1 VLRAAA
7 LALATLVVIGLA
19 ASLIL
24 RLYGRQRL
32 AAAQAEFQRQGH
44 SLDLASYELP
54 GVPKEEN
61 AAAWLEAGA
70 AAIVWSAED
79 EKLVFGSSIV
89 RIEEWDATR
98 IDRLRAIVGDAQ
110 GALQTLHRGDALPR
124 ASFEIPYRE
133 GPTARLFDLR
143 ALRRASTLMLTEG
156 RLALYDRDGEGTV
169 RSMAGLSRLAD
180 ALVGEPIVVGQLMGD
195 VADTHAVTLAAEA
208 VRDPAPWI
216 ADGPW
221 LGSLAERLP
230 LDDRLARWRR
240 AFAYEGAALSAWLA
254 RAGFDDPSAEG
265 GDPGARLSFNLAG
278 LSSLAGAGALEAAI
292 HQTALVD
299 TPLPV
304 LLADQ
309 TKSRSSPLQIH
320 RWWAESLTR
329 AARRSAFNA
338 RFTLAQRQLVRA
350 SLVLRAMGTAARA
363 YPAGRPPQAGLDQ
376 PDALTAMPLRY
387 EIAADGSA
395 RVEIP
400 GVSID
405 QVKIARRHPA
415 FLAVDLPSWKGR
427 AQPIER

>member
-1 VLRAAA
+1 VLRAAG

-19 ASLIL
+19 ASLVL

-54 GVPKEEN
+54 EVPKEEN

-70 AAIVWSAED
+70 AAIVWGADD
-79 EKLVFGSSIV
+79 EKFAFGSAIV
-89 RIEEWDATR
+89 PIEEWDATR
-98 IDRLRAIVGDAQ
+98 IDRLRAIVGVAQ
-110 GALQTLHRGDALPR
+110 GALQTLHRSDALPR

-133 GPTARLFDLR
+133 GPTARLPDLM

-156 RLALYDRDGEGTV
+156 RLALHDRDGEGTV
-169 RSMAGLSRLAD
+169 RSMAGLSRLTD
-180 ALVGEPIVVGQLMGD
+180 TLVGESTVIAQIMGD
-195 VADTHAVTLAAEA
+195 MVDTHALTLAAEA

-230 LDDRLARWRR
+230 KDDRLVRWRR
-240 AFAYEGAALSAWLA
+240 AFAYESAALSAWLA
-254 RAGFDDPSAEG
+254 RRGFDDPSAEG
-265 GDPGARLSFNLAG
+265 GDPGARLSFSLAG
-278 LSSLAGAGALEAAI
+278 LSSLASAGVLEAAI

-299 TPLPV
+299 APLPA
-304 LLADQ
+304 LLADPA
-309 TKSRSSPLQIH
+309 KSLSSPLQVH
-320 RWWAESLTR
+320 RWWAEPLTR

-338 RFTLAQRQLVRA
+338 RFTQAQRQLVRA
-350 SLVLRAMGTAARA
+350 SLVLRAMGAGARA

-387 EIAADGSA
+387 EVAADGSA

-405 QVKIARRHPA
+405 LVKIARRYPA
-415 FLAVDLPSWKGR
+415 FLAIDLPSWRR
-427 AQPIER
+427 AQPDKH